1 MCVCLV
7 IFKTLCASL
16 YSLCKKIKGTE
27 REKWKEEQGRR
38 HLIETDRERRKIRS
52 NMGSTDCGSEF
63 LKPTFTLTQKNHR
76 ENFPLPRAVCT
87 FIGPKD
93 PGKF

>member
-1 MCVCLV
+1 
-7 IFKTLCASL
+7 
-16 YSLCKKIKGTE
+16 
-27 REKWKEEQGRR
+27 
-38 HLIETDRERRKIRS
+38 
-52 NMGSTDCGSEF
+52 MGSTDCGSEF
-63 LKPTFTLTQKNHR
+63 LKPTLTLTQKNRR